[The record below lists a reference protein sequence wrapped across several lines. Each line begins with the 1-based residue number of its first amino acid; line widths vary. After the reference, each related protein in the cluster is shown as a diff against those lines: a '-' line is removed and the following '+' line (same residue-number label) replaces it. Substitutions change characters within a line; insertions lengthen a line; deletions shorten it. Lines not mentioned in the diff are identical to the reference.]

1 MGTIAWRLIECAFA
15 SVGSMLMK
23 RFSLAAIV
31 AIGLTGLSAG
41 PAAARNYDCSKA
53 GNANK
58 SECKAAAKP
67 AAAPAK
73 VATKTVTKAERN
85 YDCRLIG
92 NKNKAACKAA
102 ATPAMPAVKHSS
114 TTMVTRGPKST
125 AVTTVTTK
133 VTPNIAKT
141 ATMSKPVVMARP
153 KASSAEDSNP
163 AGSIGRCKD
172 GLYSHSKVR
181 TGACSRHGGVAK
193 WS

>member
-85 YDCRLIG
+85 YDCRLTG